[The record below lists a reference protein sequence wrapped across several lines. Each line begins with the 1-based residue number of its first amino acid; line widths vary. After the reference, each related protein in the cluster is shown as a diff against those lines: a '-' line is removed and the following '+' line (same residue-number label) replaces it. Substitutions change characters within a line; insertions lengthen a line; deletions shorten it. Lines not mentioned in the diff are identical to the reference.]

1 MVKGSMDD
9 PNKNEPVPDKSMD
22 KIEIEMEN
30 NANVN
35 TDEIQNGTI
44 KKIDDADSKFVEVVI
59 KDGKDD
65 EIGYDQ
71 NKVDEDET
79 KQIVQ
84 DVFIEDEFHGK
95 EKQPESRLG

>member
-1 MVKGSMDD
+1 MD
-9 PNKNEPVPDKSMD
+9 NSNEDETVPDKSMD
-22 KIEIEMEN
+22 RIEIEMEN
-30 NANVN
+30 NENVN

-44 KKIDDADSKFVEVVI
+44 TKIDDADSKFVEVLI
-59 KDGKDD
+59 KDGEDE

-71 NKVDEDET
+71 NKVDDDET

>member
-1 MVKGSMDD
+1 MDN
-9 PNKNEPVPDKSMD
+9 PNENETVPDKSMD

-30 NANVN
+30 NENAN

-44 KKIDDADSKFVEVVI
+44 TKIDDADSKFVEVVI
-59 KDGKDD
+59 KDGEDQ
-65 EIGYDQ
+65 EIGYDL
-71 NKVDEDET
+71 NKVDDDET

>member
-1 MVKGSMDD
+1 MDN
-9 PNKNEPVPDKSMD
+9 PNENETVPDKSMD

-30 NANVN
+30 SENAN

-44 KKIDDADSKFVEVVI
+44 TKIDDADSKFVEVVI
-59 KDGKDD
+59 KDGEDQ
-65 EIGYDQ
+65 EIGYDL
-71 NKVDEDET
+71 NKVDDDET

>member
-1 MVKGSMDD
+1 MDN
-9 PNKNEPVPDKSMD
+9 PNENEAVPDKSMD

-30 NANVN
+30 NENVN

-44 KKIDDADSKFVEVVI
+44 TKIDDGDSKFVEVVI
-59 KDGKDD
+59 KDGKDE

-71 NKVDEDET
+71 KKEDDDET

>member
-1 MVKGSMDD
+1 MDN
-9 PNKNEPVPDKSMD
+9 PNENETVPDKSMD

-30 NANVN
+30 NENPN
-35 TDEIQNGTI
+35 TNEIQNGTI
-44 KKIDDADSKFVEVVI
+44 TKIDDTDSKFVEVVI
-59 KDGKDD
+59 KDGEDQ
-65 EIGYDQ
+65 EIGYAQ
-71 NKVDEDET
+71 NKVDDDET

>member
-1 MVKGSMDD
+1 MDN
-9 PNKNEPVPDKSMD
+9 PNEDETVPDKSLD

-30 NANVN
+30 NENVN

-44 KKIDDADSKFVEVVI
+44 TKIDDADSKSVEVLI
-59 KDGKDD
+59 KDGEDE

-71 NKVDEDET
+71 NKVDDDET